1 MWYSAVGGLV
11 TLVLS
16 LLVAPLTAE
25 TPPTGKVARIGFLA
39 PGTATTGAGGR
50 QAFIDG
56 LRNHGWIEGQNLA
69 IEYRWE
75 GAGAPRF
82 DALAAELVQLPMDAI
97 FAVNTPAAL
106 AMKRTGTTRPVVF
119 AIVSEPVEI
128 GLVESLPRP
137 GRNFT
142 GLTTINRELM
152 PKRLE
157 VLKEAIPGLTRVGYL
172 AHPGYP
178 DHDAQRTEIEAAARG
193 LGLTLYL
200 AEVRAPAE
208 VEGAVARLGRPCMS
222 VLSSSSRTV
231 SLALTGRWSSRP
243 RPGIACRAWL
253 CGTSIHRRVGSCP
266 TAPSPRI

>member
-1 MWYSAVGGLV
+1 MWYSAVGCLV
-11 TLVLS
+11 TLILS
-16 LLVAPLTAE
+16 VLVAPLTAE
-25 TPPTGKVARIGFLA
+25 TPPAGKVARIGFLA
-39 PGTATTGAGGR
+39 PGTAATGAGGR

-82 DALAAELVQLPMDAI
+82 DALAAELAQLPLDAI

-106 AMKRTGTTRPVVF
+106 AMKRTGTTLPVVF

-157 VLKEAIPGLTRVGYL
+157 VLKEAIPGLTRVGYRRPPL
-172 AHPGYP
+172 RP
-178 DHDAQRTEIEAAARG
+178 DPACGRGAR
-193 LGLTLYL
+193 
-200 AEVRAPAE
+200 
-208 VEGAVARLGRPCMS
+208 
-222 VLSSSSRTV
+222 
-231 SLALTGRWSSRP
+231 
-243 RPGIACRAWL
+243 ACRVGGGDCPSGGCARRRLHRPAGPSLWHSPGAGHRGRDPASPAGHVCVERL
-253 CGTSIHRRVGSCP
+253 STVRRVHVLWRQVRGSNP
-266 TAPSPRI
+266 TRGRLRG